1 MSPTDLF
8 PTVLLPADFHFLR
21 PAWLFAIVPAVL
33 LVALAWRRI
42 GTGRTDWARVVDAH
56 LLRHLALRDPARG
69 TRWPLLAL
77 LLALVL
83 AALAMAGPTWQRLP
97 TPALDGLD
105 PTVVVLSL
113 APSMNANDQNPT
125 RLMAARHKVDDILAR
140 MRGGQVG
147 LVIYADAPFVASPL
161 TEDGR
166 VVAQMLP
173 ELSTDLMP
181 VRDDRPDL
189 ALRTA
194 VNLLKNAGAKA
205 GRIVLLA
212 DGLGERAAQTL
223 EAARMATEAGY
234 SVSVIGIGSSNAG
247 PLNGPDGKL
256 LRGRNGTPL
265 STRMDEPRLS
275 QLAAAG
281 GGNFSRITADDRD
294 LDTVFAEPAVTS
306 AASRVQ
312 LRDSGL
318 VADQWRDMGPWI
330 VIAVAALASLAF
342 RRGWLAVV
350 VLGAALAGTGS
361 GAPARAQGLSST
373 TLPAWPDLWKRPDQ
387 QGADAFRAQ
396 DFDAAKQQFTDPA
409 WQASALYKAGDF
421 ANAATTY
428 ARVPGA
434 DYNRG
439 NALARA
445 GQLEEAVKA
454 YDAALA
460 QTPDHRD
467 AAYNRDLVQRLID
480 AKKQQD
486 QKDKDQKDNKGGGQD
501 KDQKDN
507 KGGSG
512 DKNKDQ
518 KDNKDNGQ
526 GDQPQKPDQ
535 PGGDQKQDAKDQP
548 DPKGAPPKEPDPKA
562 PNPAKPDPA
571 KPDPSKPDPAKPDPA
586 KPDPAK
592 PDPAK
597 SDPAKPEPGKPPEAP
612 GNGTQPE
619 FQPPPPSPPPAPP
632 PAGAAPGQQGQA
644 APPPPKGPET
654 QVVRPLTEQDQAGEQ
669 TLRMV
674 PDDPTGLLRARIRSH
689 YLGTPVQVAPPNAP
703 AGAPMRGQP

>member
-1 MSPTDLF
+1 MNATMSLTDLF
-8 PTVLLPADFHFLR
+8 PAGLLPGDFHFLR
-21 PAWLFAIVPAVL
+21 PAWLFAIAPAVL
-33 LVALAWRRI
+33 LVGLAWRRL
-42 GTGRTDWARVVDAH
+42 GAGRTDWARLVDAH
-56 LLRHLALRDPARG
+56 LLRHLAVREPTRG
-69 TRWPLLAL
+69 ARWPLVAL
-77 LLALVL
+77 LLAWTL

-173 ELSTDLMP
+173 ELTTDLMP
-181 VRDDRPDL
+181 LRDDRPDL

-194 VNLLKNAGAKA
+194 INLLKNAGAKA

-212 DGLGERAAQTL
+212 DGLGERAAQTQ
-223 EAARMATEAGY
+223 EAARMAAQDGY
-234 SVSVIGIGSSNAG
+234 SVAVIGIGSPNAG

-256 LRGRNGTPL
+256 LRGRNGAVLT
-265 STRMDEPRLS
+265 TRMDEARLA
-275 QLAAAG
+275 QLAASG
-281 GGNFSRITADDRD
+281 GGNFTRLTADDRD
-294 LDTVFAEPAVTS
+294 LDTIFAEAPASS
-306 AASRVQ
+306 AAARVH
-312 LRDSGL
+312 LRDSGI

-330 VIAVAALASLAF
+330 VIAVAVLAALAF

-350 VLGAALAGTGS
+350 VLGVALGGAGTS
-361 GAPARAQGLSST
+361 ATAQGLSSS
-373 TLPAWPDLWKRPDQ
+373 LPPWPDLWQRPDQ
-387 QGADAFRAQ
+387 QGAEAFGAQ
-396 DFDAAKQQFTDPA
+396 DFNTAKQQFTDLA
-409 WQASALYKAGDF
+409 WQASALYKAGDY
-421 ANAATTY
+421 ANAAAAY

-486 QKDKDQKDNKGGGQD
+486 QKDKDQQ
-501 KDQKDN
+501 
-507 KGGSG
+507 
-512 DKNKDQ
+512 NKDQ
-518 KDNKDNGQ
+518 QNKDNKDNKDQKGGGQ
-526 GDQPQKPDQ
+526 GEQPQKPDQ
-535 PGGDQKQDAKDQP
+535 PGGDQKQDAKDKP
-548 DPKGAPPKEPDPKA
+548 EPKA
-562 PNPAKPDPA
+562 PDPA
-571 KPDPSKPDPAKPDPA
+571 KPDPAKPDPA

-597 SDPAKPEPGKPPEAP
+597 PDPAKADPAKADPAKSDPAKPPEQAGSGAPPP
-612 GNGTQPE
+612 S
-619 FQPPPPSPPPAPP
+619 PPPPSPPPPPPSPPPEPPPSPAQPPPAQPAGEAPP
-632 PAGAAPGQQGQA
+632 PANAPDA
-644 APPPPKGPET
+644 R
-654 QVVRPLTEQDQAGEQ
+654 VVRPLTEQDQAGEQ

-674 PDDPTGLLRARIRSH
+674 PEDPTGLLRARIRSH
-689 YLGTPVQVAPPNAP
+689 YLGAPVPVTPPSGPSSGPP
-703 AGAPMRGQP
+703 GAPTRGQP

>member
-1 MSPTDLF
+1 
-8 PTVLLPADFHFLR
+8 
-21 PAWLFAIVPAVL
+21 
-33 LVALAWRRI
+33 LV
-42 GTGRTDWARVVDAH
+42 
-56 LLRHLALRDPARG
+56 
-69 TRWPLLAL
+69 AL
-77 LLALVL
+77 LLAWTL

-173 ELSTDLMP
+173 ELTTDLMP
-181 VRDDRPDL
+181 LRDDRPDL

-194 VNLLKNAGAKA
+194 INLLKNAGAKA

-212 DGLGERAAQTL
+212 DGLGERAAQTQ
-223 EAARMATEAGY
+223 EAARMAAQDGY
-234 SVSVIGIGSSNAG
+234 SVAVIGIGSPNAG

-256 LRGRNGTPL
+256 LRGRNGAVLT
-265 STRMDEPRLS
+265 TRMDEARLA
-275 QLAAAG
+275 QLAASG
-281 GGNFSRITADDRD
+281 GGNFTRLTADDRD
-294 LDTVFAEPAVTS
+294 LDTIFAEAPASS
-306 AASRVQ
+306 AAARVH
-312 LRDSGL
+312 LRDSGI

-330 VIAVAALASLAF
+330 VIAVAVLAALAF

-350 VLGAALAGTGS
+350 VLGVALGGAGTS
-361 GAPARAQGLSST
+361 ATAQGLSSS
-373 TLPAWPDLWKRPDQ
+373 LPPWPDLWQRPDQ
-387 QGADAFRAQ
+387 QGAEAFRAQ
-396 DFDAAKQQFTDPA
+396 DFNTAKQQFTDPA
-409 WQASALYKAGDF
+409 WQGSALYKAGDY
-421 ANAATTY
+421 ANAAAAY

-486 QKDKDQKDNKGGGQD
+486 QKDKDQQ
-501 KDQKDN
+501 
-507 KGGSG
+507 
-512 DKNKDQ
+512 NKDQ
-518 KDNKDNGQ
+518 QNKDQQNKDQQNKDQQNKDQQNKDQQNKDNKDNKDQKGGGQ
-526 GDQPQKPDQ
+526 GEQPQKPDQ
-535 PGGDQKQDAKDQP
+535 PGGDQKQDAKDKP
-548 DPKGAPPKEPDPKA
+548 EPKA
-562 PNPAKPDPA
+562 PDPA
-571 KPDPSKPDPAKPDPA
+571 KPDPAKPDPA

-597 SDPAKPEPGKPPEAP
+597 ADPAKPDPAKPDPAKPPEQAGSGAP
-612 GNGTQPE
+612 PPS
-619 FQPPPPSPPPAPP
+619 PPPPSPPPPSPP
-632 PAGAAPGQQGQA
+632 PPSPPPPPPPPPPEPPPSPAQPQPAQPAGE
-644 APPPPKGPET
+644 APPPPNAPDAR
-654 QVVRPLTEQDQAGEQ
+654 VVRPLTEQDQAGEQ

-674 PDDPTGLLRARIRSH
+674 PEDPTGLLRARIRSH
-689 YLGTPVQVAPPNAP
+689 YLGAPVPVTPP
-703 AGAPMRGQP
+703 AGPPGAPTRGQP